1 MSEMTVRG
9 SFFCYPLSI
18 RAKKLIC
25 RPKTLPE
32 RTKTP
37 WNRTFIKCRRTKNS
51 STRTNPVLLRTFHP
65 NFRLCTTVEN
75 IYTHDMMVI
84 DNDFH

>member
-18 RAKKLIC
+18 RAKNLIC

-32 RTKTP
+32 
-37 WNRTFIKCRRTKNS
+37 
-51 STRTNPVLLRTFHP
+51 RTNPVLLRTFHP
-65 NFRLCTTVEN
+65 NFRFCTIVEN

-84 DNDFH
+84 DNDFHYRY